1 MNAVDP
7 KSSYK
12 YYFNVLQD
20 HVRNLYAANG
30 LGIICAKKEEF
41 ESAKQIFNKVFCW
54 SMSFVRSTTSNLCCR
69 SANSRLELKI

>member
-41 ESAKQIFNKVFCW
+41 ESAKQIFNKVILLTHVVCATDH
-54 SMSFVRSTTSNLCCR
+54 V
-69 SANSRLELKI
+69 